1 MQKGDTF
8 LVYTDCLIESRN
20 LAGDEL
26 GIDLLKKIFLKTK
39 ENKAKD
45 ILKSLIESFDAFT
58 EAVPVRDD
66 LTVIVLKYKG

>member
-66 LTVIVLKYKG
+66 LTVIVLKSKG